1 MNKNKDTLE
10 EIFDLAVKNHKSKH
24 YKIAEDLYNKILIKK
39 PQNIQTIFLLGT
51 LFAET
56 NNFKMAIKLFQKIV
70 KLQPNHAL
78 AHNNLGMI
86 YAELGDFVAAIKF
99 LKSAVMTNPDLT
111 NTRNNLCVLLRY
123 LTSNKLNEKDQ
134 YDFKNLFSLLYKRN
148 DVDHNDLFK
157 NAKNILFN
165 EKSYNEITKEKLKLP
180 ILENK
185 NIKNLLKEELFLLM
199 MQKSLIADK
208 FVEKILVQMRKEIL
222 INHNKKIKN
231 KKNNFDFIISL
242 AEQCSLNEYVFI
254 QTKKEINKIKE
265 LRKNVETNK
274 DIKELDVALLACYI
288 PLAIS
293 EKIKQKLF
301 NYKSTNQ
308 LFNDLIKM
316 QITEIDEE
324 QKLKLTI
331 KFHEK
336 ITDKTSQ
343 KVRNQYEEN
352 PYPRWRYLYANI
364 RKNFLVRFQNQIKPN
379 IIDMKFSEKFNKPNV
394 LIAGCGTGRH
404 LFIADSYLNANI
416 LGVDLSLSSLA
427 YAKRKTKEI
436 GLKNIEFLHSDILNI
451 KNLKRK
457 FDVIESVGVI
467 HHMKNP
473 LEGLQILLELLE
485 PHGFLKLGLYSKLAR
500 KHIIETRKFA
510 KVKNFKGNVED
521 IRKCRN
527 EILNAKNNNSLKKIS
542 VGRDFYT
549 TSSVRDL
556 IFHEQEHSF
565 SIPEIATIIKKYKL
579 EFLGFSESFIK
590 NHYSKI
596 YKDDKK
602 NILLDNWANY
612 EKVNPDSFS
621 SMYSFWVKKIS

>member
-51 LFAET
+51 LFTET

-86 YAELGDFVAAIKF
+86 YAELGNFVAAIMF
-99 LKSAVMTNPDLT
+99 LKNAVMINPDLT

-180 ILENK
+180 ILKNK
-185 NIKNLLKEELFLLM
+185 NIQNLLKEELFLLM

-208 FVEKILVQMRKEIL
+208 FVEKILVQIRKEIL

-231 KKNNFDFIISL
+231 NFDFVISL
-242 AEQCSLNEYVFI
+242 AEQCSLNEYVFV
-254 QTKKEINKIKE
+254 QTKNETNKIKE
-265 LRKNVETNK
+265 LRKNVENNK

-331 KFHEK
+331 KSHEK
-336 ITDKTSQ
+336 ITDKTSK

-352 PYPRWRYLYANI
+352 PYPRWRHLYANI

-436 GLKNIEFLHSDILNI
+436 GLENIEFLHSDILNL

-457 FDVIESVGVI
+457 FDVIESIGVI

-542 VGRDFYT
+542 LGRDFYT

-565 SIPEIATIIKKYKL
+565 SIPEIAKILKKYKL
-579 EFLGFSESFIK
+579 EFLGFSDSFIK
-590 NHYSKI
+590 NQYSKI

-602 NILLDNWANY
+602 NILLDNWENY
-612 EKVNPDSFS
+612 EKVNPDSFG